1 MPERADKFLPV
12 AKVIKSFRS
21 NGEFLIRYTVQ
32 DQKVEIKGPVF
43 IFIDGLPVPFFVE
56 NFTWRGE
63 DQAVV
68 KLEEAGQVADRITGE
83 YIYTAKNQK
92 DESSADLK
100 DDFRELEGFS
110 VLTPERTLVGT
121 VSAVYLFPGNPC
133 LGILKAEE
141 KTKEVLIPLHKNFI
155 VSIKIKRREII
166 ANIPAG
172 LLDL

>member
-12 AKVIKSFRS
+12 AKVIKSFGS

-32 DQKVEIKGPVF
+32 DQKVEVKGPVF

-56 NFTWRGE
+56 NLIRRGE

-68 KLEEAGQVADRITGE
+68 KLEEVGQVADRITGE
-83 YIYTAKNQK
+83 YIYTVKNKK
-92 DESSADLK
+92 DESAADIK

-110 VLTPERTLVGT
+110 VLKPDRTLIGT
-121 VSAVYLFPGNPC
+121 VSAVHLFPGNPC

-155 VSIKIKRREII
+155 VSIKIKQREII
-166 ANIPAG
+166 VNIPAG
-172 LLDL
+172 LLDI